1 MGAGTRPERGSVT
14 AELALGLPVV
24 VLALVLVL
32 AVGQVVTSQ
41 VRCSDAARAGA
52 REAARGEVGGTVVQ
66 EGLRVAPPGA
76 SVTLTRSGRS
86 VEVTVS
92 AAVRLPLPGS
102 PQVRVRGR
110 AVSLVEQP

>member
-1 MGAGTRPERGSVT
+1 MGADPHPERGSVT
-14 AELALGLPVV
+14 AELALSLPVV

-32 AVGQVVTSQ
+32 AVGQVVTAQ

-52 REAARGEVGGTVVQ
+52 REAARGEAGGTVVQ
-66 EGLRVAPPGA
+66 EGLRLAPPGA
-76 SVTLTRSGRS
+76 GVTLTRSGRS

-92 AAVRLPLPGS
+92 AVVRLPLPGS
-102 PQVRVRGR
+102 PRVRVRGR